1 MAIATIEGK
10 KYNIQ
15 DRSVLFEFTDSDGKT
30 CEISDKLLHDPV
42 MHNKLKFT
50 TVLSVLKWWVANRK
64 KLYEAWYEWACHR
77 SLFTN
82 TIEMY
87 FDRRFDILM
96 DSSIEELKRRYE
108 GSLRSPSL
116 RVVSLDGS
124 GTEES
129 VLFED
134 ESAEEVIP
142 DVELRLEYSFNIA
155 LRDGSTRGRENK
167 WEKMWNYTF
176 KMDPD
181 DFDWFRKVKYEESVM
196 FGLELEVSTKL
207 SRREIQRIITE
218 VEPKQDPFF
227 IFKSDSSISGK
238 FHNLV
243 EIVTVPCTPR
253 YLRKNWKI
261 FFQKLQKLC
270 EAKNLS
276 VSDVFDTSNS
286 LSNGLHIHVS
296 NSDFQS
302 KPHKRR
308 FLTAWNQWNKSST
321 RLFNEISGR
330 PHDYT
335 RHTYCKINYE
345 YDGRTLARRLKGI
358 SCGDRQSVAH
368 DQSGSTVEV
377 RVYQGIFDLTHI
389 LRCISFTEAVFEFSQ
404 QMGYKDF
411 DMNFSNA
418 LSKFIKTKRK
428 YAALYSLLQEKLTK

>member
-1 MAIATIEGK
+1 MAIATIKGK
-10 KYNIQ
+10 KYNILN
-15 DRSVLFEFTDSDGKT
+15 RSVLFEFTDSNGKT

-50 TVLSVLKWWVANRK
+50 TVSSVLKWWVANR
-64 KLYEAWYEWACHR
+64 EALNDTWVDTGFNRER
-77 SLFTN
+77 FIDLL
-82 TIEMY
+82 EMY
-87 FDRRFDILM
+87 FDFRFHILM
-96 DSSIEELKRRYE
+96 DLSLEELKSRYE

-116 RVVSLDGS
+116 GVDSSVPRPL
-124 GTEES
+124 EES
-129 VLFED
+129 VLLED
-134 ESAEEVIP
+134 ENTEEVIP
-142 DVELRLEYSFNIA
+142 EVHLYLEYSFRIT
-155 LRDGSTRGRENK
+155 LQGGSTATHETK
-167 WEKMWNYTF
+167 WEKMWNYTY

-181 DFDWFRKVKYEESVM
+181 DFGWFRSVKHEESVM

-227 IFKSDSSISGK
+227 IFKSDSSISGG
-238 FHNLV
+238 FYNLV

-270 EAKNLS
+270 KAKNLS
-276 VSDVFDTSNS
+276 VSDVFDTRND
-286 LSNGLHIHVS
+286 LNNGLHIHVS

-330 PHDYT
+330 PYDYT

-358 SCGDRQSVAH
+358 RCGDRQSIAH